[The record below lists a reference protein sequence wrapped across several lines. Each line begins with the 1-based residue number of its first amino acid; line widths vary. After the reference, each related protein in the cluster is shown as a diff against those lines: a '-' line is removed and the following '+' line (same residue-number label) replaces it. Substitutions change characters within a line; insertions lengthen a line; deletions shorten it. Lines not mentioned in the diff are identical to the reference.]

1 MTGILLGII
10 GAVAAVGGL
19 ILGRG
24 MGRAEGKRAGR
35 KEGYYDA
42 LREQTG
48 QVDEGRKAVAKGR
61 DAGTPDD
68 RLRRNDGAWQ

>member
-10 GAVAAVGGL
+10 GAVAAVGGI
-19 ILGRG
+19 ILGRW
-24 MGRAEGKRAGR
+24 MGQAEGKRAGR

-48 QVDEGRKAVAKGR
+48 RVDAGRKAVAEGR
-61 DAGTPDD
+61 DAGTPAD
-68 RLRRNDGAWQ
+68 RLRANDGSWQ

>member
-19 ILGRG
+19 ILGRW

-35 KEGYYDA
+35 NAAYREA
-42 LREQTG
+42 LLDEKDRF
-48 QVDEGRKAVAKGR
+48 DEGRTAVAKGR

-68 RLRRNDGAWQ
+68 RLRRNDGAW